1 VNAIVDII
9 LSRESSP
16 SKCKLVLL
24 DVRTYYAYAGYS
36 SRLCVR
42 QQLSRFT
49 AVLCAIIDRLHL
61 EIVLLGRSKGIGCS
75 VGVTGLSWLRNV

>member
-1 VNAIVDII
+1 MNAIVDII
-9 LSRESSP
+9 LSRKSSP
-16 SKCKLVLL
+16 SNCKLVLL
-24 DVRTYYAYAGYS
+24 DVRNSYAGYS

-75 VGVTGLSWLRNV
+75 VGVTGLSSLRNV